1 MSGMCS
7 RSGLLPE
14 KHLAYFDFQFSLC
27 TSKINVYFTFIIFK
41 VFRNMGKNDFVFGFR
56 GLLLALRRQRPIG

>member
-14 KHLAYFDFQFSLC
+14 KHSAYFDFQFSLFI
-27 TSKINVYFTFIIFK
+27 SKINVYFTFIISK
-41 VFRNMGKNDFVFGFR
+41 VFRNMGTNDFVVGFR
-56 GLLLALRRQRPIG
+56 GLLLALRRQGPIC